1 MKPRVVMVGTIGCS
15 KTTLLNKICNKNLK
29 TYLVGSQDTKE
40 PNISHSAYGKGFLLL
55 DVPGFCDYQ
64 TRLND
69 CIGIL
74 KSITDEPINQLLF
87 VVKFYRDTEEKLKR
101 IINIFKRIKDVITVV
116 ITFFN
121 HSDGQNQNREKIVKF
136 LKQIEVESVIFN
148 CMNTSGEE
156 LCNQIDRINSNS
168 KQGRIFELK
177 QTELFRNFN
186 LFSQNDDIFE
196 NLIDAQYQLI
206 YQFLGIW
213 RIVRKVIEDFPIND
227 SKSSEFAHQI
237 ILHIKDQADNCFF
250 QFKEKRIDLFEEIYA
265 RFHYKELEIL
275 ADNRIKKNLSQQ
287 IQLTIYYALQKMKQ
301 GGFLDVNFIKQCP
314 YCGEIWIQPNKF
326 EGLIFCGS
334 SKSKDI
340 YHQQKFQ
347 IKMLGC
353 GKQLQWNDLKSLP
366 LSFLNNESNIES
378 FNYLSAVLSQEEED
392 KYIKAAKKIETLI
405 KEKKIIIISFCY
417 HFNILQLKY
426 LLLLIIIQVD
436 FRLFKPDTR
445 ILIID
450 KLFLPFLT
458 FFRSFEFKIANK
470 SLEQIQILSF
480 PRLQILLIK
489 LQLFMKFLIQVFLY
503 Q

>member
-1 MKPRVVMVGTIGCS
+1 MNMKPRVVMVGTIGCG
-15 KTTLLNKICNKNLK
+15 KTTLLNKICNKILK
-29 TYLVGSQDTKE
+29 TYSGGSQDTKE

-55 DVPGFCDYQ
+55 DAPGFCDYY

-74 KSITDEPINQLLF
+74 KSITDEPINQLL
-87 VVKFYRDTEEKLKR
+87 VVVEFYPDTEEQLKR

-116 ITFFN
+116 INFFY
-121 HSDGQNQNREKIVKF
+121 HSDDQNENREKIIKW

-148 CMNTSGEE
+148 CKNTSGEE

-186 LFSQNDDIFE
+186 LFSQNYDIFE
-196 NLIDAQYQLI
+196 NLIDAQYQLRD
-206 YQFLGIW
+206 QFEGIG
-213 RIVRKVIEDFPIND
+213 RIVTKAIEDFPITQ
-227 SKSSEFAHQI
+227 SKISEFAHQI

-250 QFKEKRIDLFEEIYA
+250 QFKQKRIDLFENIYA
-265 RFHYKELEIL
+265 IVNIKNYKFQQTIELR
-275 ADNRIKKNLSQQ
+275 N
-287 IQLTIYYALQKMKQ
+287 IYLNKFIKMKQ

-405 KEKKIIIISFCY
+405 KEKKIIII
-417 HFNILQLKY
+417 
-426 LLLLIIIQVD
+426 
-436 FRLFKPDTR
+436 
-445 ILIID
+445 
-450 KLFLPFLT
+450 
-458 FFRSFEFKIANK
+458 
-470 SLEQIQILSF
+470 
-480 PRLQILLIK
+480 
-489 LQLFMKFLIQVFLY
+489 
-503 Q
+503 